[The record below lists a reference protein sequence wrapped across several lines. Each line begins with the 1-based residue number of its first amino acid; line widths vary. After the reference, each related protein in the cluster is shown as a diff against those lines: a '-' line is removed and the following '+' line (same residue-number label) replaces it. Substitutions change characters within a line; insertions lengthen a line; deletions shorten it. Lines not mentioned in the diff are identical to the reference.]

1 MPVSLKCKKCGW
13 KTPVQKGKKKGKH
26 FSMYSHFYMFLLLS
40 QGKGCKIK

>member
-1 MPVSLKCKKCGW
+1 MQEMWLENTCAKRE
-13 KTPVQKGKKKGKH
+13 KKGKH